1 VKRCILRKTLDHS
14 LFCGIITAPSLDELP
29 AGVQLLSDNQ
39 LDGYRTVQ
47 WRLKV

>member
-1 VKRCILRKTLDHS
+1 MLHFTRDIVWIIHFFR
-14 LFCGIITAPSLDELP
+14 GIITAHSLDELP

-47 WRLKV
+47 SRLKV